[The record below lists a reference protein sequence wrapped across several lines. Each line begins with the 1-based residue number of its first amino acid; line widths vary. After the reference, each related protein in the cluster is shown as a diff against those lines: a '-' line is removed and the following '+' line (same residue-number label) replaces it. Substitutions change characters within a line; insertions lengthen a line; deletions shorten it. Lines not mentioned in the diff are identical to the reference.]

1 MSSSID
7 LSSMTIEQLNALKTQ
22 YDSEIKSRG
31 KEASSG
37 KVAKTKRANSERG
50 TAWASF
56 TQKVIAE
63 HQEEFAAFKEAAE
76 VKQGVAP
83 KFVSQYRS
91 THEAEWEA
99 YNELWKRE
107 NPIAS
112 ENASVASGGSA
123 ETAAKKPRAK
133 KVAKNIEGQVTHFE
147 ELKEKKKRGP
157 KKAPSSVET
166 EVKAAAPV
174 SLVLPVPAPVE
185 VPTPAAS
192 EEAEEAEEGVEL
204 LPFVLD
210 GQTYLRPKSGDEWAS
225 TDLWYTTA
233 DGSKGGYLGE
243 LMDDGSINTDA
254 QEPEIQE

>member
-7 LSSMTIEQLNALKTQ
+7 ISSMTIEQLTALKAQ

-37 KVAKTKRANSERG
+37 KVAKTKRAGSERG

-56 TQKVIAE
+56 TKKVVAE
-63 HQEEFAAFKEAAE
+63 HQEEYATFKEAAGDNT
-76 VKQGVAP
+76 QGIAP
-83 KFVSQYRS
+83 KFVSHYRS

-123 ETAAKKPRAK
+123 EPAAKKPRAK
-133 KVAKNIEGQVTHFE
+133 KVAEKIEGQVAHFE
-147 ELKEKKKRGP
+147 QLKEKKKRGP
-157 KKAPSSVET
+157 KKVSSAEA

-174 SLVLPVPAPVE
+174 SLALPAPVE
-185 VPTPAAS
+185 APTPAPAS
-192 EEAEEAEEGVEL
+192 DEDEEGVEL

-210 GQTYLRPKSGDEWAS
+210 GQTYQRPKSGDEWAS
-225 TDLWYTTA
+225 GDLWYTNA
-233 DGSKGGYLGE
+233 DGSKGSYLGE

-254 QEPEIQE
+254 EEPTFE

>member
-37 KVAKTKRANSERG
+37 KVAKTKRAGSERG

-56 TQKVIAE
+56 TKKVVAE
-63 HQEEFAAFKEAAE
+63 HQEEYAAFKEAAGDNT
-76 VKQGVAP
+76 QGIAP
-83 KFVSQYRS
+83 KFVSHYRS

-123 ETAAKKPRAK
+123 EPAAKKPRAK
-133 KVAKNIEGQVTHFE
+133 KVAEKIEGQVTHFE

-157 KKAPSSVET
+157 KKAPSAEA

-174 SLVLPVPAPVE
+174 SLALPAVAPVE
-185 VPTPAAS
+185 APTPAPAS
-192 EEAEEAEEGVEL
+192 EEAEEGVEL

-210 GQTYLRPKSGDEWAS
+210 GQTYQRPKSGDEWAS
-225 TDLWYTTA
+225 RDLWYTNA
-233 DGSKGGYLGE
+233 DGSRGGYLGE

-254 QEPEIQE
+254 EEPEIQD

>member
-37 KVAKTKRANSERG
+37 KVAKTKRAGSERG

-56 TQKVIAE
+56 TKKVIAD
-63 HQEEFAAFKEAAE
+63 HQEDFAAFKEAAE

-83 KFVSQYRS
+83 KFVSHYRS

-123 ETAAKKPRAK
+123 EPAAKKPRAK
-133 KVAKNIEGQVTHFE
+133 KVAEKIEGQVTHFE

-157 KKAPSSVET
+157 KKASSAEA

-174 SLVLPVPAPVE
+174 SLALPAVAPVE
-185 VPTPAAS
+185 APTPAS
-192 EEAEEAEEGVEL
+192 EEAEEGVEL

-225 TDLWYTTA
+225 GDLWYTTA

-254 QEPEIQE
+254 EEPSFE

>member
-37 KVAKTKRANSERG
+37 KVAKTKRAGSERG

-56 TQKVIAE
+56 TKKVIAD
-63 HQEEFAAFKEAAE
+63 HQEEFATFKEAAE

-83 KFVSQYRS
+83 KFVSHYRS

-123 ETAAKKPRAK
+123 EPAAKKPRAK
-133 KVAKNIEGQVTHFE
+133 KVAEKIEGQVTHFE

-157 KKAPSSVET
+157 KKASSSAEA

-174 SLVLPVPAPVE
+174 SLALPAVAPVE
-185 VPTPAAS
+185 APTPAPAS
-192 EEAEEAEEGVEL
+192 EEAEEGVEL

-225 TDLWYTTA
+225 GDLWYTNA

-254 QEPEIQE
+254 EEPSFE

>member
-1 MSSSID
+1 MSSVID
-7 LSSMTIEQLNALKTQ
+7 FSSMTIEQLTALKAQ

-37 KVAKTKRANSERG
+37 KVAKTKRAGSERG

-63 HQEEFAAFKEAAE
+63 HQEDFAAFKEAAE

-83 KFVSQYRS
+83 KFVAQYRS
-91 THEAEWEA
+91 THVAEWEA

-107 NPIAS
+107 HLVAS
-112 ENASVASGGSA
+112 ESASVASGGSV
-123 ETAAKKPRAK
+123 EPAAKKPRAK
-133 KVAKNIEGQVTHFE
+133 KVAEKIEGQVAHFE
-147 ELKEKKKRGP
+147 QLKEKKKRGP
-157 KKAPSSVET
+157 KKVSSAEA

-174 SLVLPVPAPVE
+174 SLALPAPVE
-185 VPTPAAS
+185 APTPAPAS
-192 EEAEEAEEGVEL
+192 DEDEEGVEL

-225 TDLWYTTA
+225 GDLWYTNA
-233 DGSKGGYLGE
+233 DGSKGGYLGD

-254 QEPEIQE
+254 EEPTFE

>member
-37 KVAKTKRANSERG
+37 KTKTKRAGSERG
-50 TAWASF
+50 TAWSSF
-56 TQKVIAE
+56 TKKVITE
-63 HQEEFAAFKEAAE
+63 HQEEYAAFKEAAE
-76 VKQGVAP
+76 DGQGVAP
-83 KFVSQYRS
+83 KFVSHYRS

-123 ETAAKKPRAK
+123 EPAAKKPRAK
-133 KVAKNIEGQVTHFE
+133 KVAEKIEGQVTHFE

-157 KKAPSSVET
+157 KKASSSAEA

-174 SLVLPVPAPVE
+174 SLALPAVAPVE
-185 VPTPAAS
+185 APTPAS
-192 EEAEEAEEGVEL
+192 EEAEEGVEL

-225 TDLWYTTA
+225 GDLWYTTA

-254 QEPEIQE
+254 EEPSFE

>member
-37 KVAKTKRANSERG
+37 KVVKTKRAGSERG

-83 KFVSQYRS
+83 KFVSHYRS

-99 YNELWKRE
+99 YSELWKRE

-123 ETAAKKPRAK
+123 EPAAKKSRAK

-157 KKAPSSVET
+157 KKASSSAEA

-174 SLVLPVPAPVE
+174 SLALPVPAPVAA
-185 VPTPAAS
+185 PAPAAS
-192 EEAEEAEEGVEL
+192 EEAEEGVEL

-225 TDLWYTTA
+225 GDLWYTTA

-254 QEPEIQE
+254 EEPEIQE